1 MAKKHK
7 HEEHENHERWVI
19 SYADL
24 MTLLFALFVVM
35 YASSRVDTSKLAKTT
50 ESMRWALHFKGE
62 GGVTK
67 LKIFPGPPSEGGCVT
82 SIAADAAGPTTM
94 QKKVVENT
102 RKKLEKALKP
112 FLLRKEKNPS
122 VKIEVEN
129 GKLRIRLAAQGF
141 FDPASASLRPEALAV
156 LDAIS
161 TEVADSPQLIRVEGH
176 TDDGAITSVKFRNNW
191 DLSAARAAT
200 VVAYLEQAHAVAP
213 ARLSAAGMGSSHPLV
228 SNDTPDNR
236 ELNRRIELV
245 LEVAPQDP
253 RAYLPPAP

>member
-35 YASSRVDTSKLAKTT
+35 YASSRVDTTKLAQTT
-50 ESMRWALHFKGE
+50 ESMRWALHSKGE

-67 LKIFPGPPSEGGCVT
+67 LKVFRQQPSEGRCVT
-82 SIAADAAGPTTM
+82 SLGTEAAGPSSA
-94 QKKVVENT
+94 QKRAVEET
-102 RKKLEKALKP
+102 RKRLERSLKP

-122 VKIEVEN
+122 VKLEVEN
-129 GKLRIRLAAQGF
+129 GKLRIRLAAHGF

-176 TDDGAITSVKFRNNW
+176 TDDGAITSQKFRNNW

-200 VVAYLEQAHAVAP
+200 VVSYLEQAYAVLP

-228 SNDTPDNR
+228 SNDTPENR
-236 ELNRRIELV
+236 EMNRRIELV
-245 LEVAPQDP
+245 LEVPPQDP

>member
-35 YASSRVDTSKLAKTT
+35 YASSRVDTSKLAKTS

-62 GGVTK
+62 GGATK
-67 LKIFPGPPSEGGCVT
+67 LKVFRAQPAEGGCMTGVG
-82 SIAADAAGPTTM
+82 AEAAGPSSA
-94 QKKVVENT
+94 QKKAIEET

-112 FLLRKEKNPS
+112 FLLRNVKNPG

-129 GKLRIRLAAQGF
+129 GKLRIRLAAHGF

-161 TEVADSPQLIRVEGH
+161 TEVAESPQLIRVEGH
-176 TDDGAITSVKFRNNW
+176 TDDGAITSARYRNNW

-200 VVAYLEQAHAVAP
+200 VVSYLEQAHTVSP

-228 SNDTPDNR
+228 SNDTPESR
-236 ELNRRIELV
+236 EMNRRIELV

-253 RAYLPPAP
+253 RAYLPPPP